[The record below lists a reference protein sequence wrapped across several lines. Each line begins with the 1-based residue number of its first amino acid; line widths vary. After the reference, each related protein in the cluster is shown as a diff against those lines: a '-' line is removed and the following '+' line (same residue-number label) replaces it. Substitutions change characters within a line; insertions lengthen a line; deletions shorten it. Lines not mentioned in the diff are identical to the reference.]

1 MTEPITPDPDPTEL
15 PVGDVDEPGANPQ
28 SSELAPEVPSEEV
41 EAFFTDEDFE
51 SEPEVVNPHLD
62 QSVAAVVVVHDA
74 LGVHVDATH
83 LGDGL
88 AVIAS
93 SGSVGSWVL

>member
-1 MTEPITPDPDPTEL
+1 MAFIKQDTYLTLFEDAPIQFSRPLVKIKAFDL
-15 PVGDVDEPGANPQ
+15 ANAD
-28 SSELAPEVPSEEV
+28 LEEDL
-41 EAFFTDEDFE
+41 EWEKYFAMERARQ
-51 SEPEVVNPHLD
+51 LRR
-62 QSVAAVVVVHDA
+62 

-93 SGSVGSWVL
+93 SDSH

>member
-1 MTEPITPDPDPTEL
+1 MRFEDHRACAVAPNVFERQLEPAIAAELEAILSERWSGNIATESL
-15 PVGDVDEPGANPQ
+15 N
-28 SSELAPEVPSEEV
+28 LK
-41 EAFFTDEDFE
+41 
-51 SEPEVVNPHLD
+51 
-62 QSVAAVVVVHDA
+62 SVAAVHDS

-93 SGSVGSWVL
+93 SGSVRSWVL